1 MTVQAATPNTQSA
14 KPDTSAAP
22 VAPTG
27 ARKRQSAAVRFPARF
42 HMAISIPMAES
53 LRRLTGG
60 PHSLLAEADIGRLA
74 LNAYLV
80 ANDPYYARLMRGGG
94 NGNA

>member
-1 MTVQAATPNTQSA
+1 MTVEAATANTQA
-14 KPDTSAAP
+14 TTPDTSLATTKAS
-22 VAPTG
+22 
-27 ARKRQSAAVRFPARF
+27 KRQTAAVRFPARF
-42 HMAISIPMAES
+42 LMAISIPMAES

>member
-1 MTVQAATPNTQSA
+1 MTPEAATSHPQSA
-14 KPDTSAAP
+14 KPDTP
-22 VAPTG
+22 VATTK
-27 ARKRQSAAVRFPARF
+27 AKRRQTPVVKFPARF

-60 PHSLLAEADIGRLA
+60 NSLLAEADIGRLA
-74 LNAYLV
+74 LNAYLM
-80 ANDPYYARLMRGGG
+80 ANDPQYANVMR

>member
-1 MTVQAATPNTQSA
+1 MTPDSTTLDTQSA
-14 KPDTSAAP
+14 KPDTSVSTTQA
-22 VAPTG
+22 
-27 ARKRQSAAVRFPARF
+27 KRRQTAAVRFPARF

-60 PHSLLAEADIGRLA
+60 NSLLAEADIGRLA
-74 LNAYLV
+74 LNAYLM

-94 NGNA
+94 GNA